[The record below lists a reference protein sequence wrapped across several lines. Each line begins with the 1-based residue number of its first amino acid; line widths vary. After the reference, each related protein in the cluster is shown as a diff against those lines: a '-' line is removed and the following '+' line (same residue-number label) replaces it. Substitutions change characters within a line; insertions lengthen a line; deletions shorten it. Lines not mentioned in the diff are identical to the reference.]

1 MLLWTLGGHHLGH
14 VARAERGTRLGSFF
28 SWSEVLLE
36 ELVSLSARPFSK
48 SSVVRLSFSL
58 SVCLSLLCYE
68 SRGQSVQDEVG
79 MLTGLWREL
88 QRRWLGEG
96 WGLPDSSPTTPVLLT
111 GCLCLPCI
119 LELLFELGKPCIT
132 ITASMVITGLKI
144 SRLRSVGLVAPGA
157 SSHNQDFNWF
167 QRYKGTDQ
175 RCYYKKPNVSCP
187 PPPPPAP
194 MQGEY
199 LLRT

>member
-1 MLLWTLGGHHLGH
+1 M
-14 VARAERGTRLGSFF
+14 
-28 SWSEVLLE
+28 
-36 ELVSLSARPFSK
+36 VSLSARPFSK